1 MDWNDLPFHPRQ
13 LRVPS
18 GAPKTT
24 AMPMVY
30 SAQTMHLSCVEIN
43 TISKWTKMIF
53 HLTHVTKEYHR
64 WCPKWFSSLWYV
76 LRKLCPYLA
85 SRLILSP
92 NRLKQASTRS
102 TIGLPKAISEPMV
115 HLAQIVHIS
124 CLEIKT
130 ISKRTETTFPWPT
143 SPRCSIE
150 CA

>member
-1 MDWNDLPFHPRQ
+1 MDRNEFPLDPYHVG
-13 LRVPS
+13 VPS
-18 GAPKTT
+18 VAPKMISE
-24 AMPMVY
+24 AMVR
-30 SAQTMHLSCVEIN
+30 SAQTVHLSCIEIN
-43 TISKWTKMIF
+43 TVFKWTKMIF

-150 CA
+150 CG